1 MPGDAF
7 HVLIHLP
14 AFCFPALSM
23 RLPEGTRDVLPPE
36 WAWREYLRSQ
46 LSGQFARHGYRG
58 VDVPTL
64 EFQDAAHPQ
73 DATAFKL
80 IDRDGSVL
88 ALRSE
93 FTTAIAQLARRR
105 FPEGPFPLR
114 LQYAGRLWLR
124 GQTSELGHL
133 REFTQVGVE
142 LIGVR
147 SPQADAELLEVAES
161 ALQGVGVAAQL
172 EVGHPGFVDGLLEDA
187 GIAGPAR
194 DALHDAVDRKSGPDL
209 AAGLRAHHLSADLGH
224 LLHTVM
230 DLYGGPEVLSKARA
244 LPLGTRAAAAL
255 GDLAAIAQA
264 FGPERLLFDLGM
276 SRRYGY
282 YSGYTFRAYVA
293 GHAQPVLGG
302 GRYGGRTDEWPGAG
316 FAVGLERLTEVAAR
330 HLPPEREAVLALD
343 EAGVRHA
350 HALGLVA
357 ERAWTNDTA
366 QLQRYAAARGLR
378 RMVRGES
385 FSWVGEEA

>member
-1 MPGDAF
+1 MT
-7 HVLIHLP
+7 
-14 AFCFPALSM
+14 
-23 RLPEGTRDVLPPE
+23 LPEGTRDVLPPE
-36 WAWREYLRSQ
+36 WAWREYLRSK
-46 LSGQFARHGYRG
+46 LSAHFAQHGYRG

-64 EFQDAAHPQ
+64 EFQNHDHPQ

-80 IDRDGSVL
+80 IDVGGSVL

-93 FTTAIAQLARRR
+93 FTTAITQLAHRR
-105 FPEGPFPLR
+105 FPAGPFPLR

-142 LIGVR
+142 LLGVR
-147 SPQADAELLEVAES
+147 SPQADAELLEVALS
-161 ALQGVGVAAQL
+161 ALSAVGVAAHL

-187 GIAGPAR
+187 GITGAAR
-194 DALHDAVDRKSGPDL
+194 DTLHDAMDRKSGPDL
-209 AAGLRAHHLSADLGH
+209 AAGLSAHALPAELGH
-224 LLHTVM
+224 LLYRVM
-230 DLYGGPEVLSKARA
+230 DLYGGPDVLSEASA
-244 LPLGTRAAAAL
+244 LPLGERARQAL
-255 GDLAAIAQA
+255 DDLLAIAAA

-302 GRYGGRTDEWPGAG
+302 GRYGGRGETLPGAG

-343 EAGVRHA
+343 EAGVNYA
-350 HALGLVA
+350 QTLGLVA
-357 ERAWTNDTA
+357 ERAWTNDPA
-366 QLQRYAAARGLR
+366 DWQRYAAARGIV
-378 RMVRGES
+378 RMVRGEQLIE
-385 FSWVGEEA
+385 VKA

>member
-1 MPGDAF
+1 MT
-7 HVLIHLP
+7 
-14 AFCFPALSM
+14 
-23 RLPEGTRDVLPPE
+23 LPEGTRDVLPPE

-46 LSGQFARHGYRG
+46 LSAHFAQHGYRG

-64 EFQDAAHPQ
+64 EFQNHEHPQ

-88 ALRSE
+88 SLRSE

-105 FPEGPFPLR
+105 FPSGPFPLR

-124 GQTSELGHL
+124 GQASELGHL

-142 LIGVR
+142 LLGVR
-147 SPQADAELLEVAES
+147 SPQADAELLEVALS
-161 ALQGVGVAAQL
+161 ALSAVGVTAHL

-187 GIAGPAR
+187 GITGAAR
-194 DALHDAVDRKSGPDL
+194 DALHDAMDRKSGPDL
-209 AAGLRAHHLSADLGH
+209 AAGLSAHQLPAELGQV
-224 LLHTVM
+224 LHRVM
-230 DLYGGPEVLSKARA
+230 DLYGGPDVLTEARA
-244 LPLGTRAAAAL
+244 LPLGERAEQAL
-255 GDLAAIAQA
+255 ADLSAIATA
-264 FGPERLLFDLGM
+264 FGPTRLLFDLGM

-302 GRYGGRTDEWPGAG
+302 GRYGGRGGALAGAG

-350 HALGLVA
+350 QVMGLVA
-357 ERAWTNDTA
+357 ERAWTDDQA
-366 QLQRYAAARGLR
+366 ELQRYAAARGIVR
-378 RMVRGES
+378 VVRGEELS
-385 FSWVGEEA
+385 EVRE